1 MPLSTNENLTNIVSI
16 ASKKDFI
23 NFIDSLR
30 NLNRA
35 TPKAIIDVYQ
45 NMAQNELIE
54 SINQINSHAGNYV
67 IDVTRQPHDT
77 ITFLPKGLFS
87 KEISSIY
94 KLKNF
99 PHTPEM
105 IKNFDKYA
113 YTINDASLEHI
124 LKVQYQEL
132 TDFFNDMN
140 ESIFNE
146 FTIMMHSM
154 LLSGK
159 SIEAPLYD
167 RYNTPTTLNATNFEM
182 IFAIYLISINT
193 Q

>member
-1 MPLSTNENLTNIVSI
+1 MPLSTNENLTNIISI

-23 NFIDSLR
+23 NFIDYLR
-30 NLNRA
+30 NLNHA
-35 TPKAIIDVYQ
+35 TPKTIIDVYQ
-45 NMAQNELIE
+45 NMTQNELIQ
-54 SINQINSHAGNYV
+54 SINQINSHTGNYV
-67 IDVTRQPHDT
+67 IDVTRQPHNA
-77 ITFLPKGLFS
+77 ITFVPKGLSS

-105 IKNFDKYA
+105 IKKFDKYA
-113 YTINDASLEHI
+113 YTIHDVNLEHI
-124 LKVQYQEL
+124 LKAQYQEL
-132 TDFFNDMN
+132 TSFFNDMN
-140 ESIFNE
+140 ESVFNE
-146 FTIMMHSM
+146 FTIMIHSM

-159 SIEAPLYD
+159 SIDAPLYD
-167 RYNTPTTLNATNFEM
+167 SYNTPTNLNATNFEI